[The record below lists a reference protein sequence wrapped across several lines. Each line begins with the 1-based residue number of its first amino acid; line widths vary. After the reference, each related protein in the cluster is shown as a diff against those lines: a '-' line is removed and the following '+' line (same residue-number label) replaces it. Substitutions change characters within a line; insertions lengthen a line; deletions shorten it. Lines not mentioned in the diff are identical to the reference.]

1 MVWREWLKKILMLSL
16 FLLLMLFVKFIVVEI
31 EIEMFVVVEKFVVVD
46 GNEEIVDGDEE
57 IVVVS
62 VDGNRV
68 IKKDS
73 CCWIIICSESTVC

>member
-1 MVWREWLKKILMLSL
+1 
-16 FLLLMLFVKFIVVEI
+16 MLFVKFIVVEI

-73 CCWIIICSESTVC
+73 CC